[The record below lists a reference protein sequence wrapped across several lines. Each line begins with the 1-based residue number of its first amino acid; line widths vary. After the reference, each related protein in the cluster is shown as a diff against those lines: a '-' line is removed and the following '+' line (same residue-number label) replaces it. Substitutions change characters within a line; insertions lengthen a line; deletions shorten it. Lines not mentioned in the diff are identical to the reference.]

1 MEICIIITA
10 LIFSALFS
18 GIEMAFISA
27 NKLHIELENK
37 RRNISGKILGHFLK
51 KPSKFITA
59 ILIGNTIALVVFG
72 IFMASILEPTISAIL
87 PGFINNEISILL
99 IQTLISTSIV
109 LAAAEFLPK
118 SIFMISPNK
127 MIEIFSIPMFI
138 IYYLL
143 YPLVYLIASLSK
155 VVITRI
161 FRLEYSEEK
170 PVFGLT
176 DLTSYINSKS
186 QHGNLNE
193 EQDINTKIFNKAI
206 EFKNLS
212 VRDCLI
218 PRAEIV
224 AVDIKDSI
232 KALKKTFIESG
243 HTKILVYEKS
253 IDNIIGY
260 CHSSEMFKKPKKIQD
275 ILTEISIVQETLPA
289 NQLFVKFIAE
299 RKSLMLVADEFGGTS
314 GVVSIE
320 DVIEEI
326 FGEIQDEYDKDVKI
340 EQQIDEN
347 NYILSARHE
356 IDYLNEKYNWNI
368 PKDEYDTLGGFI
380 LMVNEDI
387 PKVNDVINISPFTF
401 KILTMD
407 NARIETVKLTLKK
420 VALKNP

>member
-1 MEICIIITA
+1 
-10 LIFSALFS
+10 
-18 GIEMAFISA
+18 
-27 NKLHIELENK
+27 
-37 RRNISGKILGHFLK
+37 
-51 KPSKFITA
+51 
-59 ILIGNTIALVVFG
+59 
-72 IFMASILEPTISAIL
+72 
-87 PGFINNEISILL
+87 
-99 IQTLISTSIV
+99 
-109 LAAAEFLPK
+109 
-118 SIFMISPNK
+118 MISPNK

-143 YPLVYLIASLSK
+143 YPLVYLISSLSQ

-186 QHGNLNE
+186 QYGNLNE
-193 EQDINTKIFNKAI
+193 EQDINTKIFNRAI

-224 AVDIKDSI
+224 AVDIKDGI
-232 KALKKTFIESG
+232 KTLKKAFIESG
-243 HTKILVYEKS
+243 HTKILVYKKS

-260 CHSSEMFKKPKKIQD
+260 CHSSEMFKKPKKIND

-299 RKSLMLVADEFGGTS
+299 HKSLMLVADEFGGTS

-420 VALKNP
+420 YST